1 MNCTELLSRLTRSS
15 LHWLTNVGIK
25 MPGQLKRSLHVV
37 HLTNVK
43 YAQTRLVL
51 VSYVLVGLWAKV
63 DWMDTVAPM
72 RRKAPPKT
80 KGRFSCLIIYT
91 LHLSG
96 SPTNQIVNRLKWTTC
111 TRGQR
116 VAGSQCLKQV
126 FFGPVQALTTIKLTG
141 LQRTNKIYS
150 WNENSGSFNVRNIIV
165 ILGILGKQLK
175 QIEPWMKE
183 IEMV

>member
-1 MNCTELLSRLTRSS
+1 
-15 LHWLTNVGIK
+15 
-25 MPGQLKRSLHVV
+25 MPGQIKRSLHVA

-126 FFGPVQALTTIKLTG
+126 FFGPVQALTTIE

-175 QIEPWMKE
+175 QIEPWMEE